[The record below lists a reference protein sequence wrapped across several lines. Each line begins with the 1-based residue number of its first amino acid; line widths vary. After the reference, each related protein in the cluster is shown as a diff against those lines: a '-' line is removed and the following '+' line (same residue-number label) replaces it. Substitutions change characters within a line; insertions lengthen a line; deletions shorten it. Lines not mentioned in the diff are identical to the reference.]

1 MPSIKF
7 ACSCG
12 KAYKVPDKFAGKR
25 VKCKQCDETIRVP
38 SQSEGGVSSMRA
50 SAVTSQR
57 LMTSKRLEPASG
69 SGRSSSSGRSSGSG
83 RASSSGK
90 SSRAEAEPEDD
101 GESAEGAGGGAAAA
115 LARAPKKAK
124 EGDTTDKFTAVDL
137 GNSVKLFQKKKE
149 EQFNRG
155 EGRLTYFEEG
165 KPKKAFKLAR
175 ADVLIGRGEKCG
187 VQLQVASVSREHV
200 KIEFKLGTYI
210 ATDQQSSNGLVV
222 NGRNV
227 RRTSLRDGDVL
238 QLGEAILR
246 IDC

>member
-69 SGRSSSSGRSSGSG
+69 SGRSSSSGR
-83 RASSSGK
+83 ASSSGK
-90 SSRAEAEPEDD
+90 SSRAEAEAEAEDD
-101 GESAEGAGGGAAAA
+101 GGGGAAAA

-124 EGDTTDKFTAVDL
+124 EGATTDKFTAVDL
-137 GNSVKLFQKKKE
+137 GNSIKLFQKKKE

>member
-57 LMTSKRLEPASG
+57 LLTSKRLEPASG
-69 SGRSSSSGRSSGSG
+69 SGRSSSSGR
-83 RASSSGK
+83 ASSSGK
-90 SSRAEAEPEDD
+90 SSSGKSSSPEAEPEDD
-101 GESAEGAGGGAAAA
+101 GEGGGGGGAAAA

-124 EGDTTDKFTAVDL
+124 EGATTDKFTAVDL
-137 GNSVKLFQKKKE
+137 GNSIKLFQKKKE

-175 ADVLIGRGEKCG
+175 AEVLIGRGEKCG